1 MSIWVDANGW
11 PIPPTV
17 LLGCLVAEIL
27 YFRGWR
33 VLVKAE
39 QAKAARAK
47 TDPVSRALYLANTA
61 GAAGSGVAPTS
72 LVRSL
77 PCFWQVLPPSTYSP
91 AALLGSYDP
100 APAHTGR
107 HGPTARGRCPA
118 FAVVAGITALGSR
131 PARASSMLKARSLFH
146 RLDIGCDNLVL
157 CGPLIIGMW
166 RATGLRSTILL

>member
-17 LLGCLVAEIL
+17 LLGCLVAEVL

-47 TDPVSRALYLANTA
+47 AHPVFTGLKLVNTG
-61 GAAGSGVAPTS
+61 GAVGSGVAPTS

-77 PCFWQVLPPSTYSP
+77 LCFWQVLLPSTYSP
-91 AALLGSYDP
+91 AGSS
-100 APAHTGR
+100 G
-107 HGPTARGRCPA
+107 
-118 FAVVAGITALGSR
+118 FI
-131 PARASSMLKARSLFH
+131 
-146 RLDIGCDNLVL
+146 
-157 CGPLIIGMW
+157 
-166 RATGLRSTILL
+166 